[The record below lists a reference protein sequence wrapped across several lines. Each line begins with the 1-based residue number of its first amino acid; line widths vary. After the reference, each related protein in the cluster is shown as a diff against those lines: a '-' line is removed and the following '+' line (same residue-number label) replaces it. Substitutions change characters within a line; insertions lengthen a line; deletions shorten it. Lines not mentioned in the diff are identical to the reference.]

1 MSVLLD
7 VERLAYERY
16 SISVCLWNFLGNFSA
31 KIGACDFFTFKP
43 FESTHEIFGTIFQ
56 QRQRFSFTFFLPSLK
71 LTFAVQ
77 STTIYK
83 IITHN
88 WINKSQYL
96 LKLNANTA
104 MQDTWCARCI
114 FPRYFNIDFSPTS
127 ASSVACAHRSI
138 LMNTSSLPYR
148 SRQPHQNCKKSSSIK
163 INNNVQWYSFVLCTG
178 ECRACV
184 HRASSL
190 LVFTRTSFHFS
201 VCITFLLNI
210 TTDASAE
217 RRCLSLPI
225 PPTTV
230 MARHDGIIAYTNF
243 TFFAHNNAK

>member
-7 VERLAYERY
+7 VEKLAYERY

-43 FESTHEIFGTIFQ
+43 FEVDTRDFRYNFSTTSTILVY
-56 QRQRFSFTFFLPSLK
+56 FFLPSLK

-163 INNNVQWYSFVLCTG
+163 INNNVQW
-178 ECRACV
+178 
-184 HRASSL
+184 
-190 LVFTRTSFHFS
+190 
-201 VCITFLLNI
+201 
-210 TTDASAE
+210 
-217 RRCLSLPI
+217 
-225 PPTTV
+225 
-230 MARHDGIIAYTNF
+230 
-243 TFFAHNNAK
+243 